1 MTTSAG
7 SAEDESA
14 GARRADADVPR
25 RRHAR
30 GYLNFSPRGLVTK
43 LRPVSHFRRRETAD
57 ARPHPI
63 ARAVTPRDAMTADD
77 IVVNVRL
84 LSDEEDAREHPN
96 LTRFQ
101 RAKRSEVTGRTL
113 RLRCSPGDTVAALKR
128 RVEGAS
134 GRRAA

>member
-1 MTTSAG
+1 M
-7 SAEDESA
+7 
-14 GARRADADVPR
+14 
-25 RRHAR
+25 
-30 GYLNFSPRGLVTK
+30 TK

-84 LSDEEDAREHPN
+84 LPDEEDAREHPH

-128 RVEGAS
+128 LVEGAY
-134 GRRAA
+134 GRRARLPSPPVASLASLRVVAPRSPRPADPSTRPSSLSPPP